1 MLNIKQIIKKSGI
14 RQYEIAKHIGIHEVY
29 LCQKLRNPIDE
40 DLERKILLA
49 ITALQLEKKERGQNN
64 ESTKE

>member
-1 MLNIKQIIKKSGI
+1 MHNIKQIIKASGV
-14 RQYEIAKHIGIHEVY
+14 RQYEIAKY
-29 LCQKLRNPIDE
+29 LNFNEFSFSRKLRNPIDE